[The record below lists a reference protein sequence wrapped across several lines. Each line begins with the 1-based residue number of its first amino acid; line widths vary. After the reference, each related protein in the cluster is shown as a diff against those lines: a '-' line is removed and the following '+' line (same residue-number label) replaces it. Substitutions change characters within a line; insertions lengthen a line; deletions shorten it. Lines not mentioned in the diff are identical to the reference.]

1 MVVDMLLCM
10 FSREKRLGAQIGVV
24 FQNLCR
30 INTYDFYFEILDV
43 IHACDV
49 YEDIAIAFGY
59 NNIEERIPKTSTI
72 AHQVLSNSLL
82 FFFIDEFKLK
92 CLEYPKRDIIG

>member
-1 MVVDMLLCM
+1 MLCL

-30 INTYDFYFEILDV
+30 INKHDFYFDILDV